1 MKTSPCLMLA
11 LLPALLTSVVQ
22 ASVPGPMQRELQRA
36 GIPTSAVSIELR
48 EAGATG
54 ALLQHRSRA
63 PMNPASTMKLL
74 TTYAALEML
83 GPTFTWKTPAY
94 LAGELRQGRL
104 LGDLHIQ
111 GSGDPKIT
119 YEALQSFLH
128 HLRSQGLTH
137 IQGDLVLDRS
147 HFALPRHDAAAF
159 DNEPLKAYNVGPDA
173 LLFNFKTIRFVFD
186 KDPTQDLPRVRA
198 EPHPA
203 GLRIDS
209 QLVPAAGS
217 CNNWRA
223 HLEAGFDSTAERANV
238 RFRGGFPLACEEQ
251 SWWVSLLDHAP
262 LFAQSFRSMWLEMG
276 GSISGGWREGKRAAD
291 AKPFAQLESP
301 PLAEIIRDIN
311 KRSNNVMARQL
322 FLTLAAPDPAQVAT
336 LPAAQARLA
345 SWLRSKNLHFREFAV
360 ENGAGLS
367 RSDRITAEHLAQV
380 LQHAWASTV
389 MPEFLASLP
398 VSATDGTLQ
407 HRMLGRPAAGRAHL
421 KTGSLDEVRALAG
434 YLLDERGR
442 RYVLVAFVNHP
453 RAAAAQPAL
462 DALVDWVVRRAAGGG
477 ARRAANLENSVDR

>member
-1 MKTSPCLMLA
+1 MRIRLFLGLA
-11 LLPALLTSVVQ
+11 GLLL
-22 ASVPGPMQRELQRA
+22 ASAAAATLPGPMQRELARA
-36 GIPTSAVSIELR
+36 GIPASAVALDLR

-54 ALLQHRSRA
+54 ALLQHRARA

-74 TTYAALEML
+74 TTYAALEIL
-83 GPTFTWKTPAY
+83 GPNYTWKTPAY
-94 LAGELRQGRL
+94 LAGELREGTL
-104 LGDLHIQ
+104 LGDLYLQ
-111 GSGDPKIT
+111 GSGDPKISF
-119 YEALQSFLH
+119 EALNGFLH
-128 HLRSQGLTH
+128 QLRSQGLAH

-147 HFALPRHDAAAF
+147 RFALPPHDAAAF
-159 DNEPLKAYNVGPDA
+159 DNEPQKAYNVGPDA
-173 LLFNFKTIRFVFD
+173 LLFNFKTIRFLFSID
-186 KDPTQDLPRVRA
+186 AAQNQPRVRA

-203 GLRIDS
+203 GLTLDA
-209 QLVPAAGS
+209 QLTPAAGP

-223 HLEAGFDSTAERANV
+223 KVEARFDSAPGQAMV
-238 RFRGGFPLACEEQ
+238 SFRGAFPLACEEQ
-251 SWWVSLLDHAP
+251 SWWVSLFDHAP
-262 LFAQSFRSMWLEMG
+262 LLGQSFQSMWQAQG
-276 GSISGGWREGKRAAD
+276 GSLSGGWREGRVPAL

-301 PLAEIIRDIN
+301 PLAEVIRDIN

-322 FLTLAAPDPAQVAT
+322 FLTMAAPEAGQVAT

-345 SWLRSKNLHFREFAV
+345 AWLKGKRLHFRELAV

-367 RSDRITAEHLAQV
+367 RHDRISAEHLAQV
-380 LQHAWASTV
+380 LQDAWASTV

-434 YLLDERGR
+434 YLLDARGR
-442 RYVLVAFVNHP
+442 RYVLVALVNHP

-462 DALVDWVVRRAAGGG
+462 DALVDWVVSRTEGGRG
-477 ARRAANLENSVDR
+477 AKGHEAS